1 MKLGKHQQT
10 DCVIAFV
17 EVTVSNMMLADS
29 VAGKFIN
36 RLWTLPEEEM
46 RSFVEKNG
54 AGISDTATYGTME
67 EAMASLL
74 SGNAVFFMDGFDRA
88 VKIAGRG
95 YPNMGVTK
103 AESEKVLRGSREGF
117 TDSVKLNTA
126 LIRKRVRSTGL
137 KVEEMQTGVRSDTLV
152 ALVYMEELVIRG
164 FWRRSESGSM
174 PGRSTGFW
182 ILVCWSSWRRRT
194 GSLRF
199 RSLKR
204 RNGRIGQLWRR

>member
-1 MKLGKHQQT
+1 
-10 DCVIAFV
+10 
-17 EVTVSNMMLADS
+17 
-29 VAGKFIN
+29 
-36 RLWTLPEEEM
+36 
-46 RSFVEKNG
+46 
-54 AGISDTATYGTME
+54 
-67 EAMASLL
+67 MASLL

-152 ALVYMEELVIRG
+152 ALVYMEELIYPGLLEEIRERLDAWEIDG
-164 FWRRSESGSM
+164 VLDSGM
-174 PGRSTGFW
+174 LEQLAEKDW
-182 ILVCWSSWRRRT
+182 ISPFPQVE
-194 GSLRF
+194 
-199 RSLKR
+199 R